1 MDTNVSIK
9 DLKVILESY
18 KSWKILNINMSA
30 FASRSINFPEAIS
43 ESLCCYKL
51 GYIWHNKANIK
62 TTGDATGPQNKL
74 VEIKA
79 TSVFTSDL
87 TSFSPDTHFDIL
99 IFARLKLSED
109 KLYIYNMNMN
119 YSQFQNIQINRKETV
134 FDQQKQGKRPRLS
147 LIKLINE
154 KCIKPIDIL
163 DLKELAAK
171 LNITL

>member
-1 MDTNVSIK
+1 
-9 DLKVILESY
+9 
-18 KSWKILNINMSA
+18 
-30 FASRSINFPEAIS
+30 
-43 ESLCCYKL
+43 
-51 GYIWHNKANIK
+51 
-62 TTGDATGPQNKL
+62 
-74 VEIKA
+74 
-79 TSVFTSDL
+79 
-87 TSFSPDTHFDIL
+87 
-99 IFARLKLSED
+99 
-109 KLYIYNMNMN
+109 MN